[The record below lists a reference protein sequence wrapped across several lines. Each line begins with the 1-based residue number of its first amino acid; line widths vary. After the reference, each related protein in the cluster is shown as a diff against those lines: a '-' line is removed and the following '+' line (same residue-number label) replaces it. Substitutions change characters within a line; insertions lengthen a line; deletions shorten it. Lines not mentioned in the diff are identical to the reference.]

1 MNKKVYD
8 EFNFFLNV
16 YGIEIKDD
24 EKNKIMSIST
34 KLINSENYMNL
45 VKDYFDKIIQNKT
58 FDLKIDFGI
67 LVKCIIELNQFV
79 DFYKEID
86 IKRLKFLLYPVIY
99 AELYKNHL
107 DIVNKMDE
115 SEFRILYSNAMDLV
129 LIPVES
135 VKIVKESCINCMSR
149 KIKWFSWLENKKK
162 I

>member
-1 MNKKVYD
+1 
-8 EFNFFLNV
+8 
-16 YGIEIKDD
+16 
-24 EKNKIMSIST
+24 
-34 KLINSENYMNL
+34 MNL

-135 VKIVKESCINCMSR
+135 VKIVKESCTNCMSR